1 MQLVQHSLLD
11 FMPVRWMT
19 WKALST
25 ISTEEK
31 EKGKRS
37 KEECRC
43 GAAAECII
51 PQII

>member
-1 MQLVQHSLLD
+1 MQLVQLSLLD

-37 KEECRC
+37 KKECRC